1 VQALE
6 LILILLALAAA
17 MDLVARRISVPLPSL
32 LVVGGLVI
40 ALIPGLPRVDLDP
53 DTVFLFF
60 VPPLLYWAALNT
72 SFRDFKEN
80 IRSITLLGV
89 GLVLVTMSATAVVAH
104 YLIPGMP
111 WGSAFVLGAIVSPP
125 DAVAVTA
132 VTRRLGI
139 PKIIVTILEG
149 ESLVNDATAL
159 VAYRMAVVAVVAG
172 TFSIWEAGIRFGWTA
187 AGGIALGFAI
197 AWLIVLVRQPL
208 ENIPEVE
215 NIVSLLTPYAVFIP
229 AERLGLASALAV
241 VSAGLYLGRQ
251 GPKFVSAPTRLQ
263 AQSIWKVLV
272 FILEGLIFIIIGL
285 ELPVVRAAIQGQ
297 SIAALINYALVI
309 TMALILVRMV
319 WVFPGTYLPRFIR
332 RKFGKKDSYPPVKHV
347 LFVGW
352 AGLRGADS
360 LVIALALPF
369 VTQNGQS
376 FPARALII
384 FLTFAIILVTLVLQG
399 LTIVPVI
406 HLLGLRDDSGPA
418 TSEET
423 MARLSAAKVGL
434 RRLNELSEAKEVPRE
449 VVDELKE
456 RYSHLIHRLTQDE
469 QQREESES
477 DKQIADAYQRA
488 RLAMIDAERGEVVR
502 LRDDEAIS
510 DDVMRRIQ
518 EDLDVEEVLLSPD
531 EDGPG

>member
-1 VQALE
+1 
-6 LILILLALAAA
+6 
-17 MDLVARRISVPLPSL
+17 
-32 LVVGGLVI
+32 
-40 ALIPGLPRVDLDP
+40 
-53 DTVFLFF
+53 
-60 VPPLLYWAALNT
+60 
-72 SFRDFKEN
+72 
-80 IRSITLLGV
+80 
-89 GLVLVTMSATAVVAH
+89 
-104 YLIPGMP
+104 
-111 WGSAFVLGAIVSPP
+111 
-125 DAVAVTA
+125 
-132 VTRRLGI
+132 
-139 PKIIVTILEG
+139 
-149 ESLVNDATAL
+149 
-159 VAYRMAVVAVVAG
+159 
-172 TFSIWEAGIRFGWTA
+172 
-187 AGGIALGFAI
+187 
-197 AWLIVLVRQPL
+197 
-208 ENIPEVE
+208 
-215 NIVSLLTPYAVFIP
+215 
-229 AERLGLASALAV
+229 
-241 VSAGLYLGRQ
+241 
-251 GPKFVSAPTRLQ
+251 
-263 AQSIWKVLV
+263 
-272 FILEGLIFIIIGL
+272 
-285 ELPVVRAAIQGQ
+285 
-297 SIAALINYALVI
+297 
-309 TMALILVRMV
+309 MALILVRMV